1 MSNRRKLRPSEQARQ
16 DQNRAEAREIR
27 AKTDS
32 AVIHVTMLDPGTKP
46 CSWCDCP
53 VDVHEG
59 TCPAPC
65 PADAVYEVWLL
76 AAPGQPD
83 FGWPVCERHHGP
95 LAQWMRRRA
104 PGVPV
109 TAFERPIL
117 DEDQGPS

>member
-27 AKTDS
+27 AKTDA
-32 AVIHVTMLDPGTKP
+32 AVIHVVMLDPGTKP
-46 CSWCDCP
+46 CCWCDCP
-53 VDVHEG
+53 VDVHDG
-59 TCPAPC
+59 PCPAPC
-65 PADAVYEVWLL
+65 TADAACEVWLL
-76 AAPGQPD
+76 NAPGRPD
-83 FGWPVCERHHGP
+83 VGWPVCDRHHEP
-95 LAQWMRRRA
+95 LAQWMLRLA